1 MGAAIV
7 QWRHLPGK
15 IVLVRRHRWLYTCKE
30 TSIGKLP
37 LTINF
42 FLGTQLVQTTLTLL

>member
-15 IVLVRRHRWLYTCKE
+15 IVPVTCDVTRDFTCVK
-30 TSIGKLP
+30 KH
-37 LTINF
+37 
-42 FLGTQLVQTTLTLL
+42 QLKNYR